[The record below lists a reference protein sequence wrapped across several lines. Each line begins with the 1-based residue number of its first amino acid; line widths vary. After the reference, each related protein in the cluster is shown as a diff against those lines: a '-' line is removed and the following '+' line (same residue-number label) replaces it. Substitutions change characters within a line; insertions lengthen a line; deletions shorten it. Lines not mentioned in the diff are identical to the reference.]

1 MTLPAPVYTATRFP
15 VFQNRMYDSVAS
27 AIDCPKGDI
36 SLVEDAETGVVC
48 NTSFK
53 PELMVYDEY
62 YQNEQALSQRF
73 RDHLSEVAVLV
84 ENFLGRTNL
93 VEVGCGKG
101 NFLELLWARGNQA
114 TGFDPTY
121 EGDSPCVQRR
131 LFTGHIGITAN
142 GLILRHVLEHIKGPV
157 DFLRELKIANQGGG
171 LIYIEVPC
179 FDWIRDHRAWF
190 DIFYEHVNYFR
201 LSDFDRMF
209 GKVIRSGH
217 CFGGQYLYVIAD
229 LATLRT
235 MPLPASAPLA
245 MPVDMLQTM
254 HAIAKRQDVS
264 NAVVWGGASKGVIFA
279 LMMSRL
285 GVSIRDIIDINPA
298 KQGKYVAATGVR
310 VKSPHEALS
319 TLPGGST
326 ICIMNSNYSNEIKA
340 MAGPKYN
347 YIGIDNE

>member
-1 MTLPAPVYTATRFP
+1 MTSPTPIYSATQFP

-27 AIDCPKGDI
+27 AIECPKGDI
-36 SLVEDAETGVVC
+36 TLAADAETGVVC
-48 NTSFK
+48 NTSFR
-53 PELMVYDEY
+53 PELMVYDEH
-62 YQNEQALSQRF
+62 YQNEQAVSQRF

-84 ENFLGRTNL
+84 EDVLGTTNL

-101 NFLELLWARGNQA
+101 HFLELLWARGNQA

-121 EGDSPCVQRR
+121 EGDNPDVQKR
-131 LFTGHIGITAN
+131 LFTGDIGITAK
-142 GLILRHVLEHIKGPV
+142 GLILRHVLEHIQGPV

-209 GKVIRSGH
+209 GKVIRSGR

-229 LATLRT
+229 LASLRAT
-235 MPLPASAPLA
+235 PLPVSARVA
-245 MPVDMLQTM
+245 MPADMLQTM
-254 HAIAKRQDVS
+254 HAIAKRDDVS

-310 VKSPHEALS
+310 VKSPPEALS
-319 TLPGGST
+319 TLPRGST
-326 ICIMNSNYSNEIKA
+326 IYIMNSNYSNEIKA
-340 MAGPKYN
+340 MAGSKYN